1 MKEWLEQG
9 SHRLY
14 RDGDLLY
21 FEVHGP
27 FTLADAERMFAE
39 SEAIEQECGYV
50 LSAFDNRDGP
60 GMTAEARRYT
70 SLKSRE
76 REILSATA
84 IIGASLA
91 VRTMTLLLINVARM
105 VGKPLA
111 PLLFCSTNSEATD
124 WLAAQRKELQR
135 RLAAKQADQP

>member
-1 MKEWLEQG
+1 MQKWQIQG
-9 SHRLY
+9 THRLY

-27 FTLADAERMFAE
+27 FELADAERMFKE
-39 SEAIEQECGYV
+39 SEEIEKEYGYV
-50 LSAFDNRDGP
+50 LSAFDTRDGP

-76 REILSATA
+76 REILNATT

-91 VRTMTLLLINVARM
+91 VRTMTILLTNVTRL

-111 PLLFCSTNSEATD
+111 PLLFCATHAEAMD
-124 WLAAQRKELQR
+124 WLAARRKELVE
-135 RLAAKQADQP
+135 RLAAEKACQP